1 MKVKNIVM
9 VGIMALSTMQPLV
22 VQADTII
29 NEGNVQSSENS
40 RVGEISS
47 GTFGTSPWFINQE
60 GVLHIG
66 AGMFSAT
73 SGNTPWYQDRA
84 VIKEITFD
92 GPVLANRYSERL
104 FQGLNQLTTINNPS
118 NFDTSNVIDMTYLFW
133 NCSSLT
139 SLDVSSWDT
148 SNVEKMTGS
157 FLGASALTNLDL
169 SSWDVS
175 KVKAMNSMFGS
186 TSLLSSLNVSTWDT
200 SNVTNFGFMFQGTSL
215 PLLDL
220 SSWNMGAATNQL
232 ALFDRANKLQV
243 LTLGTQNKFDSS
255 SSLPEIPNDLTEY
268 TGNWQNVGSG
278 TLEEPEGKFIMDSRE
293 LMTNYDGATMSD
305 TYVWQRAPEV
315 AQDVT
320 VKYVDQEGTE
330 IHTPQTISGTI
341 GEDFDATTEVF
352 KLAIAGYTLDENNLP
367 TNGVGQLSDQAQE
380 VRYVYTK
387 DLIQAKD
394 VTVKYVDQEGTE
406 IHTPQTISGTIG
418 EDFDATTEVFKLTID
433 GYTLDENNL
442 PTNGVGQLSN
452 QAQEVRY
459 VYTKDP
465 IQAQDVTVKYVDQ
478 EGIEIHA
485 PQTISGNIGE
495 DFDATTEVF
504 KLAIAGYTLDENNL
518 PTNGVGQLSD
528 QAQEVRYVYTKDPIQ
543 AKDVTVKYVDQEGT
557 EIHSPQTISGTIGEK
572 YSAVPMEIKGYNL
585 KKKPENAT
593 GIFTDKHQLV
603 TFVYEK
609 IVPTGTV
616 LPADNLNQGIVAN
629 NSNNDKQQQASL
641 PQNGQQDSSVVWLI
655 AGVILVA
662 VSALIMR
669 KESKVK

>member
-465 IQAQDVTVKYVDQ
+465 IQA
-478 EGIEIHA
+478 
-485 PQTISGNIGE
+485 
-495 DFDATTEVF
+495 
-504 KLAIAGYTLDENNL
+504 
-518 PTNGVGQLSD
+518 
-528 QAQEVRYVYTKDPIQ
+528 
-543 AKDVTVKYVDQEGT
+543 KDVTVKYVDQEGT

>member
-84 VIKEITFD
+84 IIKEITFD

-175 KVKAMNSMFGS
+175 NVKAMNSMFGS
-186 TSLLSSLNVSTWDT
+186 TSLLSSLNVSTWNT

-278 TLEEPEGKFIMDSRE
+278 TLEEPEGKFIMGSRE

-330 IHTPQTISGTI
+330 IHTPQTI
-341 GEDFDATTEVF
+341 
-352 KLAIAGYTLDENNLP
+352 
-367 TNGVGQLSDQAQE
+367 
-380 VRYVYTK
+380 R
-387 DLIQAKD
+387 
-394 VTVKYVDQEGTE
+394 
-406 IHTPQTISGTIG
+406 GTIG

-442 PTNGVGQLSN
+442 PTNGVGQLSD

-465 IQAQDVTVKYVDQ
+465 IQAKDVTVKYVNQ

-557 EIHSPQTISGTIGEK
+557 EIHSPQTISGTIGEDFDATTEAFKLAIVGYTLDENNLPTNGVGQLNDQTQEVRYVYTKDPIQAKDVTVKYVDQEGTEIHSSQTISGTIGEK

-593 GIFTDKHQLV
+593 GLFTDKHQLV
-603 TFVYEK
+603 TFIYEK

-616 LPADNLNQGIVAN
+616 LPADNLNQGIAAN